1 MSGQT
6 QGTGGHE
13 PFDPYR
19 KSAVSGSAAYAG
31 AGLQFAVSL
40 LVSLFLGQWL
50 DRRLGTDPW
59 LMMLGV
65 FLGGGAGFYAMYRRL
80 MAAQARDEAERR
92 QRALERKAREQG
104 SREQGSREY
113 GSSDQRSRDTRSDP
127 PRPDQ

>member
-92 QRALERKAREQG
+92 QRAEERKAREQV
-104 SREQGSREY
+104 SREY
-113 GSSDQRSRDTRSDP
+113 GSSDQRSRDTRADP